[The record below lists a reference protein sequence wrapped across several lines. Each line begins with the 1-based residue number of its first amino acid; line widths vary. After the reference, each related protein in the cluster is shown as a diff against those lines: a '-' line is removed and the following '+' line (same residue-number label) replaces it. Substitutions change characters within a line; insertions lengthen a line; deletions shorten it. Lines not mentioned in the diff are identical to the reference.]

1 MKDLKDQLDEEL
13 MVPLWPV
20 AGRVLGTGRDAT
32 YAGAQKGDI
41 PAVRIGRSWR
51 VPTTWLK
58 KVSGLPEGAVSETE
72 ARAA

>member
-32 YAGAQKGDI
+32 YAGAQNGDI

-51 VPTTWLK
+51 VPTTWLR
-58 KVSGLPEGAVSETE
+58 KVSGLAVEPSSEK
-72 ARAA
+72 AAA